1 MTRRLL
7 LPRRG
12 DMARRVAEHD
22 WGATPLGPIEAWPAS
37 LVQAVGIVLNCEL
50 PMYLAWGPQHV
61 QVYNDAYAPILGPR
75 HPQALGALATDTWP
89 EIWPTIGPMWE
100 QVLAGHSIGF
110 DDYKLTLERFGYPE
124 DCWFNFSYSP
134 VPDDDGRPAG
144 VLVTFVETTQRVLAE
159 RRARFQLALS
169 DGLRGLTEPSDITE
183 FTCRMLG
190 ERMDLRRAG
199 YATIHDGVVDVNLRG
214 WIDGSMP
221 SVLGSKLPL
230 AAFGAGVVQAL
241 ERGQTVRIDDVHRD
255 PRVGGSTAVYDGLGA
270 AAMLVVPV
278 VRAARLIAVVAAS
291 ARTPRHWLDEE
302 VELTEDAAERTRSAV
317 ERAVAENALR
327 RQQDSERER
336 MRALF
341 DQAPIFMAALRGP
354 EHVFVLVNPAFE
366 RLVGRSDLLGHTV
379 AQVMPEVAPQGY
391 VAVLDEVFASGRP
404 HVAIDAPLVLGEA
417 GTAAR
422 HYVDFIYQPIRDPDG
437 AVSGIFIVGSDVTE
451 RRAAAEALKEAD
463 RRKDEF
469 LAMLAH
475 ELRNPLAPIGAAA
488 ELLRIG
494 GLDESRVRQTSAVIA
509 RQVRHMTGLVDDLL
523 DVSRVTRGLIHLERQ
538 RLDCKRLV
546 ADAVEQVRPLIE
558 ARGHRLTLQSSAAPA
573 FVWGDPKRLVQV
585 LVNLL
590 NNAAKYTPEGGEI
603 TLDTRVE
610 GGEVVVTVRDNGI
623 GMTPELLLQA
633 FELFV
638 QAERTSDRAQGG
650 LGIGL
655 ALVRSLVGMHGGS
668 VAADSEGTAQGST
681 FTVRLPLHKLT
692 GAPLNGDA
700 APAGPP
706 ATAAQ
711 SRHVLVVDDNADA
724 AQMLALFLDG
734 RGHRVQVQH
743 GSRMGLAQAL
753 ADPPDVV
760 LLDIGLP
767 DMNGYEL
774 AAHLRAEPATRG
786 CLLIAVTGYGQEQD
800 KEAAREAGFDHHV
813 TKPVT
818 MGELLA
824 LVENGR

>member
-1 MTRRLL
+1 
-7 LPRRG
+7 
-12 DMARRVAEHD
+12 
-22 WGATPLGPIEAWPAS
+22 
-37 LVQAVGIVLNCEL
+37 
-50 PMYLAWGPQHV
+50 
-61 QVYNDAYAPILGPR
+61 
-75 HPQALGALATDTWP
+75 
-89 EIWPTIGPMWE
+89 
-100 QVLAGHSIGF
+100 
-110 DDYKLTLERFGYPE
+110 
-124 DCWFNFSYSP
+124 
-134 VPDDDGRPAG
+134 
-144 VLVTFVETTQRVLAE
+144 
-159 RRARFQLALS
+159 
-169 DGLRGLTEPSDITE
+169 
-183 FTCRMLG
+183 
-190 ERMDLRRAG
+190 
-199 YATIHDGVVDVNLRG
+199 
-214 WIDGSMP
+214 
-221 SVLGSKLPL
+221 
-230 AAFGAGVVQAL
+230 
-241 ERGQTVRIDDVHRD
+241 
-255 PRVGGSTAVYDGLGA
+255 
-270 AAMLVVPV
+270 
-278 VRAARLIAVVAAS
+278 
-291 ARTPRHWLDEE
+291 
-302 VELTEDAAERTRSAV
+302 
-317 ERAVAENALR
+317 
-327 RQQDSERER
+327 
-336 MRALF
+336 
-341 DQAPIFMAALRGP
+341 
-354 EHVFVLVNPAFE
+354 
-366 RLVGRSDLLGHTV
+366 
-379 AQVMPEVAPQGY
+379 
-391 VAVLDEVFASGRP
+391 
-404 HVAIDAPLVLGEA
+404 
-417 GTAAR
+417 
-422 HYVDFIYQPIRDPDG
+422 
-437 AVSGIFIVGSDVTE
+437 
-451 RRAAAEALKEAD
+451 
-463 RRKDEF
+463 
-469 LAMLAH
+469 MLAH

-538 RLDCKRLV
+538 RLDCKRLL

-681 FTVRLPLHKLT
+681 FTVRLPLHKPT

-711 SRHVLVVDDNADA
+711 PRHVLVVDDNADA